1 MIDRFLEVYRGDLW
15 TWGLLFLSMILFSGC
30 GMDRPMRRMKHPVPA
45 PEITAKDYRIF
56 DREGNPAAFEDIIKA
71 AAEFDAVFIGEAHGD
86 PAAHHLEK
94 KILTTLYARYGS
106 APEKGGTENRPKRP
120 PKRPPRRPIVL
131 SLEMF
136 ERDVQVIL
144 DEYLQDLI
152 TERHFLAGSRPW
164 PRYRRDY
171 RPLVE
176 FAKEKEIPVIAA
188 NAPRRYVN
196 RVSRLG
202 PESLTALSK
211 PAQSWLPP
219 LPYPPA
225 SPEYRRKFL
234 DFWGET
240 MGIDPENM
248 ARAATESDTQSK
260 ASKKSAEPRETKPSH
275 PSMAD
280 TPPKFEN
287 LLNAQSLWDAAQGHA
302 VAEALNE
309 HPGALAVN
317 INGKFHSA
325 ENLGAPEKLRYYR
338 PGTDIL
344 TVTIIP
350 AESYPEFD
358 DRYLGYGDFI
368 ILTDPDFT
376 RAKNKT

>member
-1 MIDRFLEVYRGDLW
+1 MIDRFLEVCRGDLW
-15 TWGLLFLSMILFSGC
+15 TWGLIFLSTIWFSGC
-30 GMDRPMRRMKHPVPA
+30 GMDRRMRQIEYPA
-45 PEITAKDYRIF
+45 PAPQITAKDYRIF
-56 DREGNPAAFEDIIKA
+56 DRQGNPAAFQDILEA
-71 AAEFDAVFIGEAHGD
+71 AAEVDALFIGEAHGD
-86 PAAHHLEK
+86 PAAHHLER
-94 KILTTLYARYGS
+94 KILTAVYARYGS
-106 APEKGGTENRPKRP
+106 AEEEGVSENP
-120 PKRPPRRPIVL
+120 PKRPPDRVVL
-131 SLEMF
+131 SMEMF

-144 DEYLQDLI
+144 DEYLRDLI
-152 TERHFLAGSRPW
+152 TERHFLAGTRPW

-176 FAKEKEIPVIAA
+176 FAKKKGIPVIAA

-202 PESLTALSK
+202 PESLNVLSE
-211 PAQSWLPP
+211 PAKSWLPP

-234 DFWGET
+234 EFWGET
-240 MGIDPENM
+240 MGIDPENQS
-248 ARAATESDTQSK
+248 RAPADFNLHMEE
-260 ASKKSAEPRETKPSH
+260 AKKSAEPLETEPSH

-280 TPPKFEN
+280 TPPKLEN
-287 LLNAQSLWDAAQGHA
+287 LLSAQSLWDAAMGHA

-309 HPGALAVN
+309 HPGALVVH

-325 ENLGAPEKLRYYR
+325 ENLGAPEKLLYYR

-344 TVTIIP
+344 TVTIVP

-358 DRYLGYGDFI
+358 DRYFGYGDFV
-368 ILTDPDFT
+368 ILTDPDVT
-376 RAKNKT
+376 RPTEKT